1 MDLSTPQTGTTFQSS
16 ADPIT
21 VVGHIGICREHLRG
35 PFDLFFRLFL
45 TILGSDNS
53 YSPSCRSLERVSK
66 SALPLD
72 LPLLEEDL
80 HRVEEEL
87 RASVVTEDPFLTEV
101 ARNLIVA
108 GGKRLRPVLSLASAY
123 AGSGTAHHDT
133 VRGAVAVELVHL
145 GSLYHDDVM
154 DEATTRRGT
163 PTANARFGNF
173 IAIVA
178 GDFCLAVSA
187 QIAAALGVEVSGLLG
202 YTIGELCKG
211 QVAEFQTLFKLD
223 RSEEAYFRS
232 IDGKTAS
239 LMAAASRV
247 GAITS
252 GLPSTQVEA
261 LTVFGQRVGMV
272 FQIADDILDV
282 VATDEQLGK
291 PAGNDLVEGVYT
303 LPVLRALRDRH
314 IGEELARLLGSP
326 VDRSAVDQL
335 RKLVRSSD
343 GIEQAIG
350 VARTFANEARA
361 SLDAMPASAVRTEMA
376 NLGHALLDRLVV

>member
-1 MDLSTPQTGTTFQSS
+1 
-16 ADPIT
+16 
-21 VVGHIGICREHLRG
+21 
-35 PFDLFFRLFL
+35 
-45 TILGSDNS
+45 
-53 YSPSCRSLERVSK
+53 
-66 SALPLD
+66 
-72 LPLLEEDL
+72 
-80 HRVEEEL
+80 
-87 RASVVTEDPFLTEV
+87 
-101 ARNLIVA
+101 
-108 GGKRLRPVLSLASAY
+108 
-123 AGSGTAHHDT
+123 
-133 VRGAVAVELVHL
+133 
-145 GSLYHDDVM
+145 
-154 DEATTRRGT
+154 
-163 PTANARFGNF
+163 
-173 IAIVA
+173 
-178 GDFCLAVSA
+178 
-187 QIAAALGVEVSGLLG
+187 
-202 YTIGELCKG
+202 
-211 QVAEFQTLFKLD
+211 
-223 RSEEAYFRS
+223 
-232 IDGKTAS
+232 
-239 LMAAASRV
+239 MAAASRV

>member
-1 MDLSTPQTGTTFQSS
+1 M
-16 ADPIT
+16 
-21 VVGHIGICREHLRG
+21 
-35 PFDLFFRLFL
+35 
-45 TILGSDNS
+45 
-53 YSPSCRSLERVSK
+53 SK
-66 SALPLD
+66 STLPLD
-72 LPLLEEDL
+72 LALLEDDL

-87 RASVVTEDPFLTEV
+87 RASVVTDDPFLTEV

-123 AGSGTAHHDT
+123 AGQGVAHHDT

-154 DEATTRRGT
+154 DEAATRRGT

-173 IAIVA
+173 LAIVA

-187 QIAAALGVEVSGLLG
+187 QIAAALGVEISGLLG
-202 YTIGELCKG
+202 FTIGELCKG
-211 QVAEFQTLFKLD
+211 QVAEFQSLFKLD

-252 GLPSTQVEA
+252 GLPSDQVEA
-261 LTVFGQRVGMV
+261 LTVYGQRIGMV

-282 VATDEQLGK
+282 VSTDEQLGK

-303 LPVLRALRDRH
+303 LPVLRALRDPH

-326 VDRSAVDQL
+326 VDRTGVDQL

-343 GIEQAIG
+343 GVEQAIR
-350 VARTFANEARA
+350 VARTFADEARA
-361 SLDAMPASAVRTEMA
+361 SLHGLPATSARREMA
-376 NLGHALLDRLVV
+376 NLGHALLDRLAI

>member
-1 MDLSTPQTGTTFQSS
+1 M
-16 ADPIT
+16 
-21 VVGHIGICREHLRG
+21 
-35 PFDLFFRLFL
+35 
-45 TILGSDNS
+45 
-53 YSPSCRSLERVSK
+53 SK

-72 LPLLEEDL
+72 LPLLEDDL
-80 HRVEEEL
+80 RRVEDEL
-87 RASVVTEDPFLTEV
+87 RSSVVTEDPFLTEV

-108 GGKRLRPVLSLASAY
+108 GGKRLRPVLSLAAAY
-123 AGSGTAHHDT
+123 AGPGHAVDDV

-154 DEATTRRGT
+154 DEAATRRGQ

-173 IAIVA
+173 AAIVA

-187 QIAAALGVEVSGLLG
+187 QIAASLGVEVSGLLG
-202 YTIGELCKG
+202 FTIGELCKG
-211 QVAEFQTLFKLD
+211 QVAELQSLFRLD
-223 RSEEAYFRS
+223 RAEEAYFRS
-232 IDGKTAS
+232 INGKTAS

-252 GLPSTQVEA
+252 AMTRREIEA

-303 LPVLRALRDRH
+303 LPVLRALRDPAV
-314 IGEELARLLGSP
+314 GDELRAMLGAP
-326 VDRSAVDQL
+326 VDRSLVDQL
-335 RKLVRSSD
+335 RKLVRASD
-343 GIEQAIG
+343 GVEQAVT
-350 VARTFANEARA
+350 VARGFADEAAA
-361 SLDAMPASAVRTEMA
+361 SLDALSSSAAKTQLA
-376 NLGHALLDRLVV
+376 GFGHSLLDRLPA